1 MQGAVRAPTGCP
13 IGIFE
18 PPNPPYRGFARAID
32 SRRFLYSKKI
42 GFTHR
47 AIPNFLT
54 MGVPQG
60 QGAKIRDR
68 R

>member
-32 SRRFLYSKKI
+32 SGGFLVSVKI
-42 GFTHR
+42 VFTHG

-60 QGAKIRDR
+60 QGAKIRGR